1 MLNQNLIMRRKV
13 DRFILWDILLGNWL
27 GLFTNINTLKDQKIK
42 VYECSKLDY
51 GDWQLND
58 GVLNP
63 KMKERRREGKGERK
77 EEMILK
83 GIWRKIG
90 EI

>member
-1 MLNQNLIMRRKV
+1 MRRKV

-77 EEMILK
+77 EKIILK